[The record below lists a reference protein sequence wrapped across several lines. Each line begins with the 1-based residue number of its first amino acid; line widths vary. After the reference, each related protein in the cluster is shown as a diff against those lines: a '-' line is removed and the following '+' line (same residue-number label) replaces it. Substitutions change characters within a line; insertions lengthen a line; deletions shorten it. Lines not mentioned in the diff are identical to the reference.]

1 MMQPDTSKIQSTAY
15 NQLYALYPQLA
26 DEANEAWTDILNRS
40 QLIEC
45 PENITLATAGST
57 ITGFMVLLD
66 GSVRVYQNTE
76 DAREITLYRI
86 NPGDVCLMSMNS
98 LLHDKPFKAN
108 AASETAVKM
117 LMISAADF
125 HTAMDA
131 SSAFRKLILN
141 NLVDSMCLM
150 AQSVYDT
157 AFESLDT
164 RLACLL
170 GRLFERSKS
179 QPLNVTHQQLS
190 NELGTSREVISRLLK
205 KLELQGCITLKRGQ
219 IEIGDNKTM
228 LGTGIE

>member
-1 MMQPDTSKIQSTAY
+1 MELNSTSIQATAY

-26 DEANEAWTDILNRS
+26 EEANEAWTDILNRS
-40 QLIEC
+40 QLVEC
-45 PENITLATAGST
+45 PENIMLATAGST

-66 GSVRVYQNTE
+66 GTVRVHQKTD

-108 AASETAVKM
+108 ATSETPAKM

-125 HTAMDA
+125 HEAMDA
-131 SSAFRKLILN
+131 SRAFRNLILS

-150 AQSVYDT
+150 AQSLYDT
-157 AFESLDT
+157 AFEPLDT

-170 GRLFERSKS
+170 GRLFERSGS
-179 QPLNVTHQQLS
+179 QPINVTHQKLS

-205 KLELQGCITLKRGQ
+205 KLEQQGCISLKRGQ
-219 IEIGDNKTM
+219 IVIGDNREM
-228 LGTGIE
+228 LGTQPE